1 MKPFDTHAH
10 LYDKQF
16 DKDRENVLADTFQKL
31 DYVLCP
37 SENLETSLKTV
48 QLVEKYPCLYGAVG
62 IHPHET
68 GFATES
74 VIKEITDLA
83 RQNKKIKAIGE
94 IGLDYYYFRS
104 PKEIQQKWF
113 KRQIEIGIELN
124 LPVIIHDRD
133 AHGDTLQILKEFNN
147 RKLRGIIHCFSGS
160 IEFAK
165 EIIKLG
171 FFISFSGSLVFPGST
186 RLKQVAR
193 EISLDN
199 ILIETDSPYLSPPP
213 HRGERN
219 YPGNV
224 IYVAEEIAA
233 LKGISVSRVIRQTK
247 ENAMSIYQIQNQGR
261 IC

>member
-48 QLVEKYPCLYGAVG
+48 QLVEEYPCLYGAVG

-68 GFATES
+68 GFTTES
-74 VIKEITDLA
+74 VIEKITDLA

-94 IGLDYYYFRS
+94 IGLDYYHLRS

-133 AHGDTLQILKEFNN
+133 AHGDTLQILKEFN
-147 RKLRGIIHCFSGS
+147 LSLIH
-160 IEFAK
+160 I
-165 EIIKLG
+165 
-171 FFISFSGSLVFPGST
+171 
-186 RLKQVAR
+186 
-193 EISLDN
+193 
-199 ILIETDSPYLSPPP
+199 
-213 HRGERN
+213 
-219 YPGNV
+219 
-224 IYVAEEIAA
+224 
-233 LKGISVSRVIRQTK
+233 
-247 ENAMSIYQIQNQGR
+247 
-261 IC
+261 